1 MKKDKS
7 DRNIFFIDASKGF
20 EKATNQNVLREQD
33 IQKILNTYK
42 KRQDVD
48 KYAHLATF
56 DEIQDND
63 FNLNIPR
70 YVDTFEPEPDVDI
83 KQVANK
89 IRDLDQQITK
99 SEQDLVA
106 MLGQLT
112 SDDQKVMEGLK
123 DIINDFKGDK

>member
-1 MKKDKS
+1 M
-7 DRNIFFIDASKGF
+7 
-20 EKATNQNVLREQD
+20 
-33 IQKILNTYK
+33 
-42 KRQDVD
+42 
-48 KYAHLATF
+48 
-56 DEIQDND
+56 
-63 FNLNIPR
+63 
-70 YVDTFEPEPDVDI
+70 
-83 KQVANK
+83 ANK

>member
-1 MKKDKS
+1 M
-7 DRNIFFIDASKGF
+7 
-20 EKATNQNVLREQD
+20 
-33 IQKILNTYK
+33 
-42 KRQDVD
+42 D

-56 DEIQDND
+56 DEIKDND

-83 KQVANK
+83 KQVAKK
-89 IRDLDQQITK
+89 IRDLDQQITN

-106 MLGQLT
+106 MLSQLT

>member
-42 KRQDVD
+42 ERQDVD

-56 DEIQDND
+56 DEIKDND